1 MIVLGLASFN
11 RMRRL
16 NAEKEVQEKVNQK
29 KKMKKETKKT
39 EKKK

>member
-16 NAEKEVQEKVNQK
+16 KAEKEVQEKVNQK
-29 KKMKKETKKT
+29 KEKKKETKKT